1 MASPLLGVLKNIG
14 KYFDPRLL
22 LIGEYAD
29 KLFSAKGDFSQDFKR
44 DKQFNVRD
52 PFDKYYRF
60 ENGLNLITSELETGI
75 PANTAI
81 KRLPP
86 KVVPDPITGK
96 EVTWYPRQIGN
107 ATIYTQPNEGGN
119 PYMNLP
125 DEDLWGETEEYMVEE
140 TKRNLLANIRKG
152 QVDNIR
158 KVWAERPYWDPY
170 GENMF
175 APVRDQ
181 ALGEN
186 QKSTFFSNII
196 NRIPKQ

>member
-1 MASPLLGVLKNIG
+1 MAAPLLGLLRF
-14 KYFDPRLL
+14 FDPRYLL
-22 LIGEYAD
+22 AEEYVSRLLEAEN
-29 KLFSAKGDFSQDFKR
+29 DFSEAFKR
-44 DKQFNVRD
+44 DKQFNLRD

-60 ENGLNLITSELETGI
+60 ENGLNLITSELETRM

-125 DEDLWGETEEYMVEE
+125 DEDLWGDTEEYIAEE
-140 TKRNLLANIRKG
+140 NRRKQLADIRREQIDKIRKA
-152 QVDNIR
+152 
-158 KVWAERPYWDPY
+158 WAGRPYWSPY

-181 ALGEN
+181 ALSEN
-186 QKSTFFSNII
+186 SKSGFFSGII
-196 NRIPKQ
+196 NRIPRQ

>member
-1 MASPLLGVLKNIG
+1 MAAPLLGLLRF
-14 KYFDPRLL
+14 FDPRYLL
-22 LIGEYAD
+22 AEEYVTR
-29 KLFSAKGDFSQDFKR
+29 LLEAKNDFSEAFKR
-44 DKQFNVRD
+44 DKQFNMRD
-52 PFDKYYRF
+52 PFDKYNRF
-60 ENGLNLITSELETGI
+60 ENGLNLISSELETHM

-96 EVTWYPRQIGN
+96 EITWYPRQLGN
-107 ATIYTQPNEGGN
+107 ATIYTQPMKEGN
-119 PYMNLP
+119 PYVDLP
-125 DEDLWGETEEYMVEE
+125 DDVWGGPAEEYLAEE
-140 TKRNLLANIRKG
+140 TKRNLVSSMRRWQADKIK
-152 QVDNIR
+152 
-158 KVWAERPYWDPY
+158 KTWAGRPYWDPY

-186 QKSTFFSNII
+186 RKSTLFSNII